1 MDKFP
6 NKNTRKHLSINT
18 VGNNNKN
25 TNRKKQNFSSSG
37 TSSNSFQ
44 QTYPSHQPFPGAND
58 SPVPTHHN
66 TSLNLNS
73 NNMLEHKQN
82 ILLKVD
88 SSGNKPS
95 SRFGHSITLINP
107 VKTVLFGGAVGDI
120 RNFHFANDT
129 YVFNLMT
136 RIWVQIN
143 FPDKTQLPKER
154 AAHAAA
160 ANDNMQMVIHGGSI
174 GNNSLAADELWLFD
188 MHDNKEEESK
198 WIPIKTVGPSPGMR
212 YGHTLAFLK
221 PFFIM
226 F

>member
-82 ILLKVD
+82 ILLNVHQME
-88 SSGNKPS
+88 
-95 SRFGHSITLINP
+95 HSIN
-107 VKTVLFGGAVGDI
+107 K
-120 RNFHFANDT
+120 
-129 YVFNLMT
+129 
-136 RIWVQIN
+136 VQIYMIYMIHKNIIMLN
-143 FPDKTQLPKER
+143 F
-154 AAHAAA
+154 
-160 ANDNMQMVIHGGSI
+160 
-174 GNNSLAADELWLFD
+174 
-188 MHDNKEEESK
+188 
-198 WIPIKTVGPSPGMR
+198 
-212 YGHTLAFLK
+212 
-221 PFFIM
+221 
-226 F
+226 

>member
-6 NKNTRKHLSINT
+6 NKNGRKPLSLNTTGYNNNNTTRKK
-18 VGNNNKN
+18 KN
-25 TNRKKQNFSSSG
+25 YSSSG

-44 QTYPSHQPFPGAND
+44 QTFPTHQPFAGAND
-58 SPVPTHHN
+58 SLGQTHHN

-73 NNMLEHKQN
+73 NSFGQNMLEHHKN

-143 FPDKTQLPKER
+143 FPDKTRLPKER

-174 GNNSLAADELWLFD
+174 GNNSLAADELWHLWE
-188 MHDNKEEESK
+188 NR
-198 WIPIKTVGPSPGMR
+198 PIR
-212 YGHTLAFLK
+212 
-221 PFFIM
+221 
-226 F
+226 